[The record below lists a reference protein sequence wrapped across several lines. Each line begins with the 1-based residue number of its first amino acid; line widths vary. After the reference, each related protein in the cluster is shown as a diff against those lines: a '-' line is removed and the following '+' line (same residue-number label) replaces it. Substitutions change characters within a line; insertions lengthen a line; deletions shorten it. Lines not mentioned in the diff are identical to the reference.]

1 MRSLPKFMDVSLPAT
16 ETETAPIGGGRPLPA
31 RKALVVWVALMSAAW
46 VILGAGAYAVLMPV
60 S

>member
-1 MRSLPKFMDVSLPAT
+1 MRSLPKFMDVPLPAP
-16 ETETAPIGGGRPLPA
+16 ETAPIGGGRPLPA

-46 VILGAGAYAVLMPV
+46 VILGAGAYAVLMPG

>member
-1 MRSLPKFMDVSLPAT
+1 MMRSLPKFMDSPL
-16 ETETAPIGGGRPLPA
+16 TAAEAASIGNGRPLSA

-46 VILGAGAYAVLMPV
+46 MALGAGAYAVLMPG